1 LFADPLDEGL
11 ETSLVHKESSRCQ
24 VFNVSLMIADTKGQP
39 EVLFGAID
47 ARALAIR
54 FVHFKKGF

>member
-1 LFADPLDEGL
+1 M
-11 ETSLVHKESSRCQ
+11 V
-24 VFNVSLMIADTKGQP
+24 ADTKGQP